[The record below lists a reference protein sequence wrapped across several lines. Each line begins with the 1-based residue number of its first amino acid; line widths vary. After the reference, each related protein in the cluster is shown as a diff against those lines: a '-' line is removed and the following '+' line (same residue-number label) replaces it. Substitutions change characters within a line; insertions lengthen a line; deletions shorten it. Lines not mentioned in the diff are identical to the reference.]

1 VAVGDVMTSATK
13 AADRIAAQLGA
24 SEGNAGQ

>member
-1 VAVGDVMTSATK
+1 VGDVITSAAQ

-24 SEGNAGQ
+24 DEGNAGQ